1 MDSFVKNGLHFRVLD
16 ASKKTV
22 AVRMISDHISFRET
36 VAKRSRGSFV
46 LRIPKTVRHGWKFY
60 TVTEIDDEYAFKDNS
75 YHTYT
80 EDKRFKDGYRREF
93 RHSFESYIGF
103 SKTPIISVEFPKT
116 IEKIGRSA
124 FLMCEE
130 LEKVDLSSTSLVEI
144 GDSAF
149 GGCHKLTKV
158 ELPDTVK
165 VIGESAFSGCDK
177 LEKVDL
183 SSTKLVEIGE
193 TTFSACGSL
202 TKVELPDTV
211 KVIGG
216 KAFYNCEKLQ
226 EIHIPTS
233 LEKIGERAFWAC
245 KSLKEIKIPSNVY
258 RIEFDAFKYI
268 SKLKVTIY
276 NSKDKVDISYYVFD
290 EDAII
295 EYKDKGL

>member
-1 MDSFVKNGLHFRVLD
+1 MDSFEKNGLHFRVLD

-22 AVRMISDHISFRET
+22 AVRMISSHISFQKA

-60 TVTEIDDEYAFKDNS
+60 TVTEIDDESDFKNYS
-75 YHTYT
+75 YYTST
-80 EDKRFKDGYRREF
+80 EDKRFKDGYRREL
-93 RHSFESYIGF
+93 RTSYKSYIGF
-103 SKTPIISVEFPKT
+103 SETPIISVEFPKT
-116 IEKIGRSA
+116 IEKIGSRA
-124 FLMCEE
+124 FKECKE

-144 GDSAF
+144 GDWAF
-149 GGCHKLTKV
+149 WGCDKLTKV

-211 KVIGG
+211 KVIG
-216 KAFYNCEKLQ
+216 KEAFSWCKKLQ

-233 LEKIGERAFWAC
+233 LEKIGESAFRRC
-245 KSLKEIKIPSNVY
+245 ESLKEIKIPSNVVY
-258 RIEFDAFKYI
+258 IGWEAFKYI
-268 SKLKVTIY
+268 RKLKVTIY
-276 NSKDKVDISYYVFD
+276 NSKDKVNSAYAFD